1 MDSTRPTTE
10 DVGTLWQLAREEAKR
25 FQHLYIRTEHLLLA
39 MLRIPD
45 SPAYVALTMAGLD
58 YARLAEAVGQLACPV
73 CAGDVRL
80 VLSSGAR
87 QALAKAENLA
97 GSAALHSGHI
107 LWGILQQAST
117 GRRLLEQSG
126 VALAQLEQ
134 DLERKFDHAK

>member
-25 FQHLYIRTEHLLLA
+25 FQHLYVRTEHLLLA

-58 YARLAEAVGQLACPV
+58 YARLAEAVGKLACPL
-73 CAGDVRL
+73 CDGDVKL
-80 VLSSGAR
+80 TLSSSAR
-87 QALAKAENLA
+87 QAIAKAENLA
-97 GSAALHSGHI
+97 GSDAIHSGHI

-117 GRRLLEQSG
+117 GRRLLERLG
-126 VALAQLEQ
+126 VGIVQLEQ